1 MKINQ
6 AILSLTAAFVG
17 SILVGGIQAHTNVAN
32 AELHMKKSSTTCDG
46 DTCHT
51 VVCVNN
57 DCQSSSTNTTNAASK
72 IIQNSTMP

>member
-6 AILSLTAAFVG
+6 AILSLTVAVVG
-17 SILVGGIQAHTNVAN
+17 SVLVGAMHANLAN
-32 AELHMKKSSTTCDG
+32 AELHMKKSSTMCDG

-72 IIQNSTMP
+72 IIQNSSSIH

>member
-6 AILSLTAAFVG
+6 VILSLTVALVG
-17 SILVGGIQAHTNVAN
+17 SILVGALQAHTDLAN
-32 AELHMKKSSTTCDG
+32 AELNMKKSSTTCDG

-57 DCQSSSTNTTNAASK
+57 NCQSSSTNSTNAASK
-72 IIQNSTMP
+72 IIQNSSIP

>member
-6 AILSLTAAFVG
+6 AILSLTVAVVG
-17 SILVGGIQAHTNVAN
+17 SVLVGAMQAHTNLVN

-46 DTCHT
+46 EACHT

-72 IIQNSTMP
+72 IIQNSSIS